1 MPFLVESMHVELDA
15 RSIAAIGRSLSVV
28 PGACGPHAPLMGAA
42 ELAWES
48 VIANPIE
55 SLDHRV
61 LASSLH

>member
-1 MPFLVESMHVELDA
+1 
-15 RSIAAIGRSLSVV
+15 LSVV

-61 LASSLH
+61 LASELH